1 MAYINF
7 KEEKSVAIKELQK
20 RRNNNENIS
29 IKVTSDNSKID
40 LDKWE
45 KYSFKTI
52 SDRTINSSHVEGED
66 KFLEIRE
73 KNIVCSHIIRCKF
86 YNIKFILQRSFFPIV
101 GVRLYQLLYFIR
113 IHNLILLTI
122 SIYFSSLCL

>member
-29 IKVTSDNSKID
+29 IKVTSNNSKID

-45 KYSFKTI
+45 KYW
-52 SDRTINSSHVEGED
+52 R
-66 KFLEIRE
+66 
-73 KNIVCSHIIRCKF
+73 
-86 YNIKFILQRSFFPIV
+86 
-101 GVRLYQLLYFIR
+101 
-113 IHNLILLTI
+113 
-122 SIYFSSLCL
+122 